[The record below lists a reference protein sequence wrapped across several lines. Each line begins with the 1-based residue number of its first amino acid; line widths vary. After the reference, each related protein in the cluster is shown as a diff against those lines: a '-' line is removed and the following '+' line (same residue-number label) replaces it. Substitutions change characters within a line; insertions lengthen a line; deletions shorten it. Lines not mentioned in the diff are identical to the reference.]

1 MLLAW
6 LILLNTVS
14 YSQINNDSLSY
25 YQNKSHS
32 FKDLPIDS
40 ISYFCEKGIEF
51 SDVYH
56 KIWFLRI
63 EANYLKKYG
72 KMDKAFGKLQ
82 QALELLKYTDSMVLE
97 GELYFDISNYYYHFN
112 QFKESYEY
120 ILKSK
125 EIIIGVSQ
133 EEIDKFNKIYNQ
145 NFTLDELLQPILFN
159 IAVVALDNGELE
171 VTEKHLHESLKYCQ
185 DVGNKQGVID
195 AKINL
200 ANLWAQKKEY
210 RKGIKAY
217 LKLLEENELSESD
230 SSLVYYNLAT
240 NSFELKKYKDS
251 ERYINVAISLSE
263 RLKDCVQLIDLYLIK
278 AQVLMELDR
287 YEEALVFLKKSLH
300 ESLQINDVENTV
312 VLYKNLAKCES
323 LLKHENKSINWYEK
337 MIQLSDSIQESKQE
351 NYSLFKQISL
361 ENKVLSQK
369 TENKKHLE
377 TISIQKKH
385 KRLLI
390 TTIVL
395 VVLLLVALSYLFV
408 VNKKNNFKRLELI
421 KQKIQT
427 EEAQLEN
434 ARILKDIETRQIQ
447 EDLKVKKRELILL
460 LLHSKKRKSKLN
472 QIIKEF
478 DRLIGKSIVKNSDLE
493 QLKEFVI
500 QQSNELDVNLDI
512 QNRLLNSQDDFFVQL
527 LKDYPNLSKTEIK
540 VLAFMRVGLS
550 TKEIAETQYVSL
562 DAVRKTRYRI
572 RKKLCLE
579 KNESLEKFVLQY

>member
-1 MLLAW
+1 
-6 LILLNTVS
+6 
-14 YSQINNDSLSY
+14 
-25 YQNKSHS
+25 
-32 FKDLPIDS
+32 
-40 ISYFCEKGIEF
+40 
-51 SDVYH
+51 
-56 KIWFLRI
+56 
-63 EANYLKKYG
+63 
-72 KMDKAFGKLQ
+72 
-82 QALELLKYTDSMVLE
+82 
-97 GELYFDISNYYYHFN
+97 
-112 QFKESYEY
+112 
-120 ILKSK
+120 
-125 EIIIGVSQ
+125 
-133 EEIDKFNKIYNQ
+133 
-145 NFTLDELLQPILFN
+145 
-159 IAVVALDNGELE
+159 
-171 VTEKHLHESLKYCQ
+171 LKYCQ

-395 VVLLLVALSYLFV
+395 VVLLLVALSYLFI

>member
-97 GELYFDISNYYYHFN
+97 GQLYFDISNYYYHFN

-159 IAVVALDNGELE
+159 IAVVALDNSELE
-171 VTEKHLHESLKYCQ
+171 VTEKHLHEYLKYCQ

-200 ANLWAQKKEY
+200 ASLWAQKKEY
-210 RKGIKAY
+210 RKAIKAY

-240 NSFELKKYKDS
+240 SSFELKKYKDS

-500 QQSNELDVNLDI
+500 QQSKELDVNLDI

-550 TKEIAETQYVSL
+550 TKEIAEIQYVSL